1 MEKKISIIVPCYN
14 AESFIK
20 ECIDSIVNQTI
31 GFENIELF
39 LIDDLSTDSS
49 LEIMLKYKELYPD
62 NVIIESLREN
72 KGQAHA
78 RNIGIRLSSAPYLIF
93 VDADDWLES
102 TMCERMLKKVE
113 NYHFDVIGC
122 GYIVHCGEQ
131 KRNEQNVEKEKRFS
145 IHTVDKRKR
154 FIEQNIFCGIIG
166 RSCFRTEFLRENH
179 IEFKDFEKYEDNYF
193 SGKVAYKVQSYCALP
208 EKLYHYRI
216 IAGSNSHT
224 RNDIRHFIRLDVELE
239 LLVWYKQN
247 NLFNVYYDTIQKGF
261 LKNFYLNTIHIV
273 FCQFDDIPIDMIK
286 TMQSVVRGIYPDYIN
301 YSLLY
306 NFINDTP
313 VS

>member
-102 TMCERMLKKVE
+102 TMCERMLKK
-113 NYHFDVIGC
+113 
-122 GYIVHCGEQ
+122 
-131 KRNEQNVEKEKRFS
+131 
-145 IHTVDKRKR
+145 
-154 FIEQNIFCGIIG
+154 
-166 RSCFRTEFLRENH
+166 
-179 IEFKDFEKYEDNYF
+179 
-193 SGKVAYKVQSYCALP
+193 
-208 EKLYHYRI
+208 
-216 IAGSNSHT
+216 
-224 RNDIRHFIRLDVELE
+224 
-239 LLVWYKQN
+239 
-247 NLFNVYYDTIQKGF
+247 
-261 LKNFYLNTIHIV
+261 
-273 FCQFDDIPIDMIK
+273 
-286 TMQSVVRGIYPDYIN
+286 
-301 YSLLY
+301 
-306 NFINDTP
+306 
-313 VS
+313 